1 MKNIKDLIGEK
12 LYNVIFSKFDESQV
26 EEIRVRANCP
36 LVVCTGG
43 KNFIVSVSS
52 GDYIISDDDINHII
66 AAATENSMYAVQDQ
80 IKQMYISY
88 YGGIRIGITGDI
100 VEENGKIITVKYIN
114 SLNIRLPHEIKNF
127 SNIAMNFIHS
137 GGIKSTLI
145 VSEPGAGKTTL
156 IRDIARNL
164 SHCGKIYNV
173 LLVDERKEIAYCNN
187 GRPTLDVGSFTDI
200 ISGGNKSFAF
210 NYAIRSLKPNVIIT
224 DELSSK
230 EDYLAAEKA
239 ILSGVKV
246 IASVHAKNQL
256 DAYTNENIKHML
268 DNNFFER
275 IIVLSEKAPNRYQ
288 GVYDNKLKCLYM
300 PY

>member
-1 MKNIKDLIGEK
+1 MKNIKDLIGDK
-12 LYNVIFSKFDESQV
+12 LYNLIFSKFEEHQV

-43 KNFIVSVSS
+43 KNFIVSMSS

-173 LLVDERKEIAYCNN
+173 LLVDERKEIAYCNS

-275 IIVLSEKAPNRYQ
+275 IIVLSENAPNRYQ